1 MTQNK
6 YMLIITWFWRSGV
19 SHGSHWTKIKV
30 SAGLHSY
37 LEAVGEPLS
46 ASRSSPPSSLNSPFL
61 HLQSQQQQVDRPHGA
76 SSRQQQQVEASWDIP
91 LTFFQGYISF
101 GLSPASLFHFERPL
115 GLHWSTGMIQ
125 GQLNSDVNFI
135 CNVNLPLPRDGTYS
149 QAPRIGI

>member
-1 MTQNK
+1 MGLTGLKSRCLQGCI
-6 YMLIITWFWRSGV
+6 LIWRLW
-19 SHGSHWTKIKV
+19 GS
-30 SAGLHSY
+30 LFQP
-37 LEAVGEPLS
+37 LEAANPPHLIAPS
-46 ASRSSPPSSLNSPFL
+46 CIFKASSSRLTGL
-61 HLQSQQQQVDRPHGA
+61 TGHLQS
-76 SSRQQQQVEASWDIP
+76 QQQQVEASWDIP